1 VRILLELNEVRM
13 FARKFLFPVM
23 ALMLA
28 FLGPL
33 AQATTLTEL
42 SVEQMTDASD
52 LIVRGTVT
60 QVFTELDERGNV
72 WTRAQVEVSEVLKG
86 DTDTRA
92 VLVDQMGG
100 VHGNSYSVI
109 RWSPR
114 FSKGEEA
121 VFFLE
126 TLRSGKTSIV
136 GWYQGKFT
144 LRMDPDAGEVM
155 LVRFTTNQDRPYNH
169 RFLPHPPV
177 QNRIYLSD
185 FETRVRDRVLL
196 GWDGRAIPGA
206 DPAKL
211 RRINHLQQ
219 GVK

>member
-1 VRILLELNEVRM
+1 M
-13 FARKFLFPVM
+13 FARKFLLPVT
-23 ALMLA
+23 AL
-28 FLGPL
+28 FLGL
-33 AQATTLTEL
+33 LGGQARATTLSEL

-52 LIVRGTVT
+52 LVVRGTVT
-60 QVFTELDERGNV
+60 QVFTELDDRGNV

-86 DTDTRA
+86 DHTTRA

-109 RWSPR
+109 RWAPR
-114 FSKGEEA
+114 FSQGEEA
-121 VFFLE
+121 LFFLE
-126 TLRSGKTSIV
+126 ELRSGRTSIV

-144 LRMDPDAGEVM
+144 LRMDPDAAEPM
-155 LVRFTTNQDRPYNH
+155 LVRFTTNQDRPYDH
-169 RFLPHPPV
+169 RFIPHPPV
-177 QNRIYLSD
+177 QNRVYLSD
-185 FETRVRDRVLL
+185 FTTRVLDRVAE
-196 GWDGRAIPGA
+196 GWDGQAIPGV

>member
-1 VRILLELNEVRM
+1 M
-13 FARKFLFPVM
+13 FARKFFFPVL
-23 ALMLA
+23 ALLLA
-28 FLGPL
+28 FSGGP
-33 AQATTLTEL
+33 ARATTLTQL

-60 QVFTELDERGNV
+60 QVFTELDDRGNV
-72 WTRAQVEVSEVLKG
+72 WTRAQVEISEVLKG
-86 DTDTRA
+86 DVKTRA

-144 LRMDPDAGEVM
+144 LRMDPEIGEIM
-155 LVRFTTNQDRPYNH
+155 LVRFTNNQDRPYDH
-169 RFLPHPPV
+169 RFIPHPPV

-185 FETRVRDRVLL
+185 FKTRVLNQVAL

-206 DPAKL
+206 DPVKL
-211 RRINHLQQ
+211 RRINRLQQ

>member
-1 VRILLELNEVRM
+1 M
-13 FARKFLFPVM
+13 FARKFFLPV
-23 ALMLA
+23 LA
-28 FLGPL
+28 FLL
-33 AQATTLTEL
+33 AFSGGEARATTLTEL

-52 LIVRGTVT
+52 LVVRGTVT
-60 QVFTELDERGNV
+60 QVFTELDDRGNV
-72 WTRAQVEVSEVLKG
+72 WTRAQVEISEVFKG
-86 DTDTRA
+86 DTTTRA

-144 LRMDPDAGEVM
+144 LRMDPEVGENM
-155 LVRFTTNQDRPYNH
+155 LVRFTNNQDRPYDH
-169 RFLPHPPV
+169 RFIPHPPV
-177 QNRIYLSD
+177 ETRVYLSD
-185 FETRVRDRVLL
+185 FKTRVLDRVES

-206 DPAKL
+206 DPVKL
-211 RRINHLQQ
+211 RRINRLQQ

>member
-1 VRILLELNEVRM
+1 M
-13 FARKFLFPVM
+13 FARKILLPAI
-23 ALMLA
+23 ALLLTFSGSA
-28 FLGPL
+28 

-52 LIVRGTVT
+52 LVVRGTVT
-60 QVFTELDERGNV
+60 QVFTELDDRGNV

-86 DTDTRA
+86 DAETRA

-144 LRMDPDAGEVM
+144 LRMDPDVGEHM
-155 LVRFTTNQDRPYNH
+155 LVRFTNTQDRPYDH
-169 RFLPHPPV
+169 RFIPHPPV
-177 QNRIYLSD
+177 ENRIYLSD
-185 FETRVRDRVLL
+185 FKTRVRNQVTL

-211 RRINHLQQ
+211 RQINRLQQ